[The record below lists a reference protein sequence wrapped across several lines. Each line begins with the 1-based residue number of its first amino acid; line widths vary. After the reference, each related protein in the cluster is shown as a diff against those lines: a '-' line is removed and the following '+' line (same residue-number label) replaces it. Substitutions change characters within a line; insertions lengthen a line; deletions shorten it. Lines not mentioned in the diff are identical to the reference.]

1 MMKKLLYT
9 VSLLVLLCGCEGLLD
24 CPPTASLD
32 NKTLTTKD
40 GVDYLCTAA
49 YAGLRGPTGTY
60 EDYCI
65 PSTNWSFGDVRSEI
79 AYKGGAGITDVLA
92 IHYLEI
98 SDGIFT
104 TEGIYDSKW
113 YYTYCLISRCDKAI
127 NALEALDAKEY
138 KLKDTRLAEMNTL
151 RVYFY
156 FDLLRL
162 YNRIVYFPS
171 ETETTQHKELS
182 NVTYTRDELLGILI
196 SKLNTAIANLPDK
209 QPEIGRIN
217 KLTATALQA
226 KLYLY
231 KAYVQDP
238 ETNLLVS
245 IDKNSLDKV
254 IELTDTLIASNRFG
268 LLDDFQQ
275 LDLIKYDNSKESV
288 FEVQYSVND
297 ETPNGN
303 VNWSFIL
310 NVPCTDPYN
319 GCGFFQPSQNLV
331 NSYKTDAN
339 GLPLFDTYNDSNLL
353 TVADGLATNVDPRL
367 DFVVGRPGIRWK
379 TYTGSPYLET
389 WARELPTY
397 GPYSCKR
404 HLVSPE
410 SSDMIT
416 GYPRGLSA
424 LNWDI
429 IRYADVLLW
438 RAEALIEC
446 DREDEAVEYINMIRN
461 RAKNSAY
468 VKSWDDPTVDAA
480 KYVIDE
486 YKPGVNCV
494 WTKDYARKALYFER
508 KLELAME
515 GERFFDLVRWG
526 IAEHVLNDEFY
537 PKEKLLHNYYESAHF
552 DPSHDEYLPIP
563 QNQIWAAGGKY
574 HQNPGY

>member
-1 MMKKLLYT
+1 MKKYLFFFAAMALFA
-9 VSLLVLLCGCEGLLD
+9 GCSGLLD
-24 CPPTASLD
+24 CPPTATLD
-32 NKTLTTKD
+32 NRTLSTPE

-49 YAGLRGPTGTY
+49 YAGLRGPTGTW

-92 IHYLEI
+92 IHYLEV

-127 NALEALDAKEY
+127 NALEAIDPNRY
-138 KLKDTRLAEMNTL
+138 KQKSTRLAEINTL
-151 RVYFY
+151 RVYYY

-162 YNRIVYFPS
+162 FNKIVYFPS
-171 ETETTQHKELS
+171 DTETSEHKELTNTAYS
-182 NVTYTRDELLGILI
+182 RDELLQLFISILEDAR
-196 SKLNTAIANLPDK
+196 KDLPEK
-209 QPEIGRIN
+209 QSEIGRIN
-217 KLTATALQA
+217 KYTATALEA

-238 ETNLLVS
+238 DTNLPVS
-245 IDKNSLDKV
+245 IDQSCLNKV
-254 IELTDTLIASNRFG
+254 IDLTDTLISSNKFA
-268 LLDDFQQ
+268 LLDDFQK
-275 LDLIKYDNSKESV
+275 LDLVKYDNSTESV
-288 FEVQYSVND
+288 FEVQYSIND
-297 ETPNGN
+297 GTPNGN

-331 NSYKTDAN
+331 NSYKTDEN

-379 TYTGSPYLET
+379 TYTGSPYLES
-389 WARELPTY
+389 WAREVPTY

-410 SSDMIT
+410 SSDMLT

-438 RAEALIEC
+438 RAEALIET
-446 DREDEAVEYINMIRN
+446 DHEDEAVEYINMIRN
-461 RAKNSAY
+461 RAKNSSY
-468 VKSWDDPTVDAA
+468 VKSWEDPTADAA

-486 YKPGVNCV
+486 YKPGVNCT

-537 PKEKLLHNYYESAHF
+537 PKEKLLHNYYETAHF
-552 DPSHDEYLPIP
+552 DAAHDEYLPIP
-563 QNQIWAAGGKY
+563 QNQIWAAMGHYK
-574 HQNPGY
+574 QNPGY